1 MVRAL
6 ILVGGFGTRL
16 RPLTLTVPKPI
27 VDFAN
32 LPMIIH
38 QIQVRRGQMEKAGS
52 CGSLIEDE
60 AGTSQRRVNSI
71 AASIV
76 SARLSLSLLERSR
89 NPAVGFGPF
98 PSISLLSLCARA
110 KSTSS

>member
-38 QIQVRRGQMEKAGS
+38 QIQVRGQMEKAGA
-52 CGSLIEDE
+52 CGSLDRTHE
-60 AGTSQRRVNSI
+60 AGMSERRANSI
-71 AASIV
+71 AASIC
-76 SARLSLSLLERSR
+76 SSLSERSR
-89 NPAVGFGPF
+89 DPAVDFGPF
-98 PSISLLSLCARA
+98 PSISLLSLWARA